1 MAASEIKVCNYCKQA
16 DGMHMAYCK
25 SWSMVVKGLDA
36 KEDKL
41 NEEKLNDQ
49 WKGGSTN
56 IRPSYYA
63 KYKIDPW
70 TFIIENQL
78 GMDVGSVVK
87 YVVRHRDKNGV
98 EDLNK
103 AIKCIEMMKEFYYNE
118 KS

>member
-1 MAASEIKVCNYCKQA
+1 MDLAKAWICE
-16 DGMHMAYCK
+16 
-25 SWSMVVKGLDA
+25 KGPLTMCSP
-36 KEDKL
+36 
-41 NEEKLNDQ
+41 NRT
-49 WKGGSTN
+49 S
-56 IRPSYYA
+56 IRPKYYA

-87 YVVRHRDKNGV
+87 YVVRHKDKNGV

-103 AIKCIEMMKEFYYNE
+103 AIKCLEMMKEYYYNE